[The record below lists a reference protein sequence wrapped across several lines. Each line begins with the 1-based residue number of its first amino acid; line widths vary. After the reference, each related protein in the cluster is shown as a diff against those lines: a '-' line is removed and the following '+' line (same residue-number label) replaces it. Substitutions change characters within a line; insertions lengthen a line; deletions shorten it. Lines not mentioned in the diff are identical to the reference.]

1 MNFNKNIFK
10 ASWMLLGA
18 FFLLSCEKDDAT
30 EHISKVTTYAVLD
43 MKGEEWVVVP
53 QGGTYTDAGAE
64 AAIGDTPAEV
74 SVTYSP
80 KAPDPNVPG
89 VYVITYTA
97 TNEDGFSASVTRKV
111 GVISAATAAMDL
123 SGKYKRNA
131 GAGGISTITKLGPG
145 FYQTDNVGGVA
156 EPGPSTTVRFFHFE
170 GNKLAGPPQDVLGST
185 FSVID
190 GTVIPGVS
198 YSWIVINSGYGDAM
212 RTFVKQ

>member
-1 MNFNKNIFK
+1 MNFHKNIFK
-10 ASWMLLGA
+10 ASWMLLSA

-43 MKGEEWVVVP
+43 LKGDEFVVVP

-64 AAIGDTPAEV
+64 ALIGQTPAEV
-74 SVTYSP
+74 EVSYSP
-80 KAPDPNVPG
+80 KAVDPNVPG

-97 TNEDGFSASVTRKV
+97 TNEDGFSASITRKV
-111 GVISAATAAMDL
+111 GVISAATAAMDI
-123 SGKYKRNA
+123 SGKYKRDA
-131 GAGGISTITKLGPG
+131 GAFGVSTVTKLGPG

-156 EPGPSTTVRFFHFE
+156 AGGPSTTVKFFHYE
-170 GNKLAGPPQDVLGST
+170 GNKLAGPPQDVMGST

-190 GTVIPGVS
+190 GTLNPGVS
-198 YSWIVINSGYGDAM
+198 YSWIVINSGYGAAM